1 MQQFNFQ
8 PLNFSTLGGYQQRY
22 DQARQAADEAR
33 RRKYDAFGNVITAA
47 GRGASDTVNA
57 YGDWRKE
64 KDALERQEEQQRKV
78 DEWRQRQWDY
88 QVGRDKIMDQRYQQQ
103 FDQSEAE
110 RLDDMRRGAKL
121 RESFL
126 SQYGNVDLNKY
137 GPHAGFAMERIRN
150 ARTWGDVVGGGE
162 SLASIIQQ
170 KDLLDAQRAEQQA
183 ANIGPDTSNQINAEL
198 SLMGIDPKDPAASV
212 WGMKDRNFYKDED
225 ALFQINSRMKRL
237 DDVIRSGHGSREI
250 YDQRSALAKAA
261 ELLRRRMYRRDK
273 GGKLLTTPRGTYLR
287 EDDL

>member
-8 PLNFSTLGGYQQRY
+8 PLNFSTLEGYQQRY
-22 DQARQAADEAR
+22 DQARRSADEAR
-33 RRKYDAFGNVITAA
+33 RRKYDAFGNVISAA
-47 GRGASDTVNA
+47 GQGASDTVNA

-64 KDALERQEEQQRKV
+64 QDALERQEEQQRKA
-78 DEWRQRQWDY
+78 DEWRQKQWDY
-88 QVGRDKIMDQRYQQQ
+88 KVGRDKLMDQRYEQQLQ
-103 FDQSEAE
+103 KATATE
-110 RLDDMRRGAKL
+110 LDDMRRAAKL

-126 SQYGNVDLNKY
+126 SQYGKTDLDKY

-150 ARTWGDVVGGGE
+150 ARSWGDVVGGGE

-198 SLMGIDPKDPAASV
+198 SLMGIDPRDPASSV

-225 ALFQINSRMKRL
+225 TLFQINSRMKRL
-237 DDVIRSGHGSREI
+237 DDVIKSGHGSREL

-261 ELLRRRMYRRDK
+261 ELLRRRMWRTDK
-273 GGKLLTTPRGTYLR
+273 AGNLIADKYGVYQDQKKL
-287 EDDL
+287 

>member
-8 PLNFSTLGGYQQRY
+8 PLNFSSLEGYQQRY

-47 GRGASDTVNA
+47 GQGASDTVNA

-64 KDALERQEEQQRKV
+64 QDALERQEEQQRKV
-78 DEWRQRQWDY
+78 DEWRQKQWDY
-88 QVGRDKIMDQRYQQQ
+88 QTGRDKIMDQRYQQQ
-103 FDQSEAE
+103 FDQREAE
-110 RLDDMRRGAKL
+110 RLDDMRRAAKL
-121 RESFL
+121 RESFMR
-126 SQYGNVDLNKY
+126 QYGKTDFDKY

-150 ARTWGDVVGGGE
+150 ARSWGDVVGGGE

-198 SLMGIDPKDPAASV
+198 SLMGIDPRDPASSV

-225 ALFQINSRMKRL
+225 TLFQINSRLKRL
-237 DDVIRSGHGSREI
+237 DDVIRSGHGSRELF
-250 YDQRSALAKAA
+250 DQRSALAKAA
-261 ELLRRRMYRRDK
+261 ELLRRRMYRTDK
-273 GGKLLTTPRGTYLR
+273 AGKSMVMPSGRYLH
-287 EDDL
+287 ESDF

>member
-1 MQQFNFQ
+1 
-8 PLNFSTLGGYQQRY
+8 
-22 DQARQAADEAR
+22 
-33 RRKYDAFGNVITAA
+33 
-47 GRGASDTVNA
+47 
-57 YGDWRKE
+57 
-64 KDALERQEEQQRKV
+64 
-78 DEWRQRQWDY
+78 
-88 QVGRDKIMDQRYQQQ
+88 MDQRYEQQLQ
-103 FDQSEAE
+103 KATATE
-110 RLDDMRRGAKL
+110 LDDMRRAAKL
-121 RESFL
+121 RESFMR
-126 SQYGNVDLNKY
+126 QYGKIDLDKY

-198 SLMGIDPKDPAASV
+198 SLMGIDPRDPAASV

-250 YDQRSALAKAA
+250 YDQRTALSKAA

-273 GGKLLTTPRGTYLR
+273 GGKLLTTPRGTYLH

>member
-8 PLNFSTLGGYQQRY
+8 PLNFSTLEGYQQRY

-33 RRKYDAFGNVITAA
+33 RRKYDAFGNVISAA
-47 GRGASDTVNA
+47 GQGASDTVNA

-64 KDALERQEEQQRKV
+64 QDALERQEEQQRKA
-78 DEWRQRQWDY
+78 DEWRQKQWDY
-88 QVGRDKIMDQRYQQQ
+88 QVGRDKLMDQRYQQQ
-103 FDQSEAE
+103 FDQREAE
-110 RLDDMRRGAKL
+110 RLDDMRRAAKL
-121 RESFL
+121 RESFM
-126 SQYGNVDLNKY
+126 SQYGNTDLDKY

-150 ARTWGDVVGGGE
+150 ARSWGDVVGGGE

-198 SLMGIDPKDPAASV
+198 SLMGIDPRDPASSV

-225 ALFQINSRMKRL
+225 TLFQINSRMKRL

-250 YDQRSALAKAA
+250 YDQRTALSKAA
-261 ELLRRRMYRRDK
+261 ELLRRRMYRTDK
-273 GGKLLTTPRGTYLR
+273 AGKSLVSPSGRYLH
-287 EDDL
+287 ESDF

>member
-8 PLNFSTLGGYQQRY
+8 PLNFSTLEGYQQRY

-33 RRKYDAFGNVITAA
+33 RRKYDAFGSVITAA
-47 GRGASDTVNA
+47 GQGASDTVNA

-64 KDALERQEEQQRKV
+64 QDALERQEEQQRKA

-88 QVGRDKIMDQRYQQQ
+88 QTGRDKIMDQRYQQQ
-103 FDQSEAE
+103 FDQREAE
-110 RLDDMRRGAKL
+110 RLDDVRRGAKL

-126 SQYGNVDLNKY
+126 SQYGNIDLDKY

-150 ARTWGDVVGGGE
+150 ARSWGDVVGGGE

-183 ANIGPDTSNQINAEL
+183 ANIGPDTINQINAEL
-198 SLMGIDPKDPAASV
+198 SLMGIDPRDPAASV
-212 WGMKDRNFYKDED
+212 WGIKDRNYWKDEKT
-225 ALFQINSRMKRL
+225 LFAINSRMKRL

-250 YDQRSALAKAA
+250 YDQRSALLKAA
-261 ELLRRRMYRRDK
+261 EVLRRRMYRRDK
-273 GGKLLTTPRGTYLR
+273 GGKLLTTPGGRYLH
-287 EDDL
+287 ESDF